1 MANDKSK
8 PKDEG
13 ECRICE
19 NITSNIFNLGFSPV
33 RICELCAE
41 AIFIQ
46 QAQWYVKN
54 KK

>member
-8 PKDEG
+8 PKAKE
-13 ECRICE
+13 ECRLCDRP
-19 NITSNIFNLGFSPV
+19 TTNIFNIGFSAV
-33 RICELCAE
+33 RICEQCAE